1 MTTVWDLNLFYPFL
15 FLTIIIIAGLIAF
28 IIFKCKDSTL
38 FNNIFNKH
46 SDEHIDTTDKMCNM
60 HDKVVTLA
68 WDSTKEQ
75 ELHRI
80 ECLIKE
86 ISFKVDALTER
97 VIYLEKHKD

>member
-1 MTTVWDLNLFYPFL
+1 MTEVTTINLFYPLL
-15 FLTIIIIAGLIAF
+15 FITIGLF
-28 IIFKCKDSTL
+28 IIVGGVVIIKCKDSTL